1 MNAKRNLIPFSPFS
15 PFVLFFLSHY
25 FTFPYLFL
33 FFFISCAL
41 SLLLLSYRDKKPQC
55 LFCRSSQKKKGI
67 IFSPGYKGSPTR
79 SPILAVLPSY
89 SELCCFYL
97 PSAWGSIWFFPPRS
111 SSQWKEHSQHRT
123 ALLGHTSTTIIPCSA
138 LQHQLQ
144 IVGKLLEGKRICS
157 TSPKTQIEIHD
168 KLNEWLIHHQELFFQ
183 SSKSNSR
190 QGSLLSKMVASL
202 QVPR

>member
-1 MNAKRNLIPFSPFS
+1 MPREIW
-15 PFVLFFLSHY
+15 Y
-25 FTFPYLFL
+25 
-33 FFFISCAL
+33 L
-41 SLLLLSYRDKKPQC
+41 SLPFHLLSYFSC
-55 LFCRSSQKKKGI
+55 LTTSPFLISFYFSLLAVLCHCCYFLTETRNLNVYSADHLKKKGI

-123 ALLGHTSTTIIPCSA
+123 ALLGRTSTTIIPCSA